1 MEGTL
6 SNNKGLNKA
15 ITPAAYKASIFYGL
29 VANSATVYTNYTLA
43 F

>member
-1 MEGTL
+1 MFEIL
-6 SNNKGLNKA
+6 K
-15 ITPAAYKASIFYGL
+15 IPAAYNASMFYGL

>member
-1 MEGTL
+1 MPSHL
-6 SNNKGLNKA
+6 LRNQKNNVML
-15 ITPAAYKASIFYGL
+15 IPALYNASIFYGL